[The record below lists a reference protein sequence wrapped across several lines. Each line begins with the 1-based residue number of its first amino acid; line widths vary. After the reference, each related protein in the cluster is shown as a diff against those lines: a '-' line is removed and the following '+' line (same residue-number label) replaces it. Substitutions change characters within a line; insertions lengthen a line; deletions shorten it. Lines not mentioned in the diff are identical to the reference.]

1 MGAPFFSVVKLV
13 AVHFV
18 TTTLTQTTH
27 TSRHCCMTS
36 DSVTAKHALLRRK
49 AGSALHVSKVF
60 TQGTRGSAPG
70 TCHTR
75 RCRHHGTFGHR
86 GSTWR
91 KRVTCKRHVDA
102 ATSII
107 VASTCTCSHDA
118 ERRGAP
124 KKGAIFWP
132 KNGSQKG
139 EGRLSA
145 FTLWGANFGPH

>member
-1 MGAPFFSVVKLV
+1 
-13 AVHFV
+13 
-18 TTTLTQTTH
+18 
-27 TSRHCCMTS
+27 MTS

-91 KRVTCKRHVDA
+91 KRV
-102 ATSII
+102 
-107 VASTCTCSHDA
+107 
-118 ERRGAP
+118 
-124 KKGAIFWP
+124 
-132 KNGSQKG
+132 
-139 EGRLSA
+139 
-145 FTLWGANFGPH
+145 